1 MLVTKNFIEVLDD
14 FNEIYFYE
22 QKIPVELQSVVPFIA
37 ERQIKESFKI
47 GSFSLSTRDYQLGKW
62 LFTGERLVTNLAI
75 RTIASIDATRILVLS
90 SNHSNEIMGKID
102 LAKIWMEKS
111 CFSKFC
117 STGECK
123 HSSTAYARYLASINQ
138 EKNSKKLSSYVKLLS
153 KFRNNNNKWSDFPF
167 YFTLL
172 TLLEIDTKDSLKE
185 LQFASPACEKNL
197 KLISNSNPKFQ
208 DRRLEIIKRVLGKT
222 YSIF

>member
-14 FNEIYFYE
+14 INKFYFFE
-22 QKIPVELQSVVPFIA
+22 QNLPEELDSIISYILD
-37 ERQIKESFKI
+37 RQINESFKI
-47 GSFSLSTRDYQLGKW
+47 GSFALSTRDYQLGKW

-75 RTIASIDATRILVLS
+75 RNIASIDATRILILS
-90 SNHSNEIMGKID
+90 ANYSNEVIEKIE
-102 LAKIWMEKS
+102 LAKEWMEKS

-117 STGECK
+117 TTGECK
-123 HSSTAYARYLASINQ
+123 HSSTAYARYLAIKHREQN
-138 EKNSKKLSSYVKLLS
+138 NKKLSDFVKILS
-153 KFRNNNNKWSDFPF
+153 KFRNNNSKWFGFPF

-172 TLLEIDTKDSLKE
+172 ALLEIDTKDSLKE

-197 KLISNSNPKFQ
+197 KILSNSNPKYQ
-208 DRRLEIIKRVLGKT
+208 ERRLEIIKRVLGKT